1 VERNLAG
8 PIITL
13 TTDFGL
19 EDHLVGT
26 MKGVI
31 LKINPEARIVDI
43 THGVAAYDLLDAAIT
58 IGQAYRYYPAR
69 TIHVVVVDPGV
80 GTLRRPLLVSAAEQY
95 FIAPDNGVLSLVYE
109 REPAVVVRHVTAGQY
124 FLAPTSQTFHGRDIF
139 SPVAAWLSRTWQQE
153 NFGPEVSDYARLSL
167 PQPRTEKNAV
177 KGVILRADRFGNLLT
192 NLTPENVP
200 LLRGRETRFRLR
212 AGAAEIT
219 RLAETFAEGPGDE
232 PALVLGSSGFYEI
245 FIHRGD
251 AARKLALGPGSEITL
266 EFV

>member
-8 PIITL
+8 AIITL

-31 LKINPEARIVDI
+31 LTINPEARIVDI
-43 THGVAAYDLLDAAIT
+43 THRVAAYDLLDAALT
-58 IGQAYRYYPAR
+58 IAQAYRYYPAR

-80 GTLRRPLLVSAAEQY
+80 GTLRRPLLASAAEQY
-95 FIAPDNGVLSLVYE
+95 FIAPDNGVLSLVYD
-109 REPAVVVRHVTAGQY
+109 REPAAIVRHVTAQQY
-124 FLAPTSQTFHGRDIF
+124 FLAPSSHTFHGRDVF
-139 SPVAAWLSRTWQQE
+139 SPVAAWLSRTWQPE
-153 NFGPEVSDYARLSL
+153 SFGAEVADYARLSL

-177 KGVILRADRFGNLLT
+177 KGEILRADSFGNLLT

-200 LLRGRETRFRLR
+200 RLRGHGTRFRLC

-219 RLAETFAEGPGDE
+219 RLAETFAEGAGGE
-232 PALVLGSSGFYEI
+232 PALVLGSGGFYEI
-245 FIHRGD
+245 FINRGD
-251 AARKLALGPGSEITL
+251 AARTLALGPGSEISL
-266 EFV
+266 EFL